1 MRLLLIGP
9 PGVGKGTQAK
19 FLVDH
24 FTIPQISTGD
34 MLRKNVQNKT
44 ALGIKAQA
52 YMQVG
57 QLVPDTVIL
66 NMMQNRLAEDDC
78 TNGYILDGF
87 PRTIPQA
94 EGLDELLNN
103 LGQQLDCV
111 VVMKIADP
119 LIINRLSNRRS
130 CKECN
135 QVFNLLYD
143 PPQKAGKCNEC
154 NGDLFLREDDI
165 PDTIQQ
171 RLNIYHQQTEPV
183 IKYYMKKRIAEIIDS
198 KGSIEQ
204 IKTTIIERI
213 TAYKN

>member
-9 PGVGKGTQAK
+9 PGGGKGTQAK

-34 MLRKNVQNKT
+34 MLRKNIQNKT
-44 ALGIKAQA
+44 ALGLKAQA
-52 YMQVG
+52 YMQAG

-66 NMMQNRLAEDDC
+66 NMMKDKLAEEDC
-78 TNGYILDGF
+78 ATGYILDGF

-94 EGLDELLNN
+94 ENLDELLNN

-111 VVMKIADP
+111 VVMKIVDS

-143 PPQKAGKCNEC
+143 PPQQAGKCNEC

-165 PDTIQQ
+165 PDTILQ

-183 IKYYMKKRIAEIIDS
+183 IEYYTQRGMTEIIDA
-198 KGSIEQ
+198 KGSIED
-204 IKTTIIERI
+204 IKINIIERI
-213 TAYKN
+213 SGYNN